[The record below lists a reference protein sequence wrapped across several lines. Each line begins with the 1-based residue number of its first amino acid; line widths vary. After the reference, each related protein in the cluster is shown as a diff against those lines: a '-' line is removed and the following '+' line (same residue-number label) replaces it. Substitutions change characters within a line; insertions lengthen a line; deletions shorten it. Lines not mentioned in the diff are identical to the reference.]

1 MQSEAPRTPP
11 SAATPGLTVLTTTRS
26 VSGSAW
32 QALSSRLPGSVLT
45 SVQRWAVDSQRS
57 ACRNAMV
64 AGTALA
70 VRRAE
75 REEVEEFLA
84 ARVPAP
90 ATEQSRLDALA
101 GHEPQPSDSPGRA
114 QDDPGGHPGHPGHTA
129 HG

>member
-11 SAATPGLTVLTTTRS
+11 SAATPRLTVLTTTRS

-32 QALSSRLPGSVLT
+32 QALSSRLPGSVRT

-90 ATEQSRLDALA
+90 ATEQSRLDARS
-101 GHEPQPSDSPGRA
+101 EPQPSDGPGRA
-114 QDDPGGHPGHPGHTA
+114 QAAPGGHPGHTA

>member
-1 MQSEAPRTPP
+1 MQSQAPR
-11 SAATPGLTVLTTTRS
+11 LTVLTTTRS

-32 QALSSRLPGSVLT
+32 QALASKLPLTSRLQSSLVT
-45 SVQRWAVDSQRS
+45 SVHRWAVDSQRS

-75 REEVEEFLA
+75 REEVEEFFA
-84 ARVPAP
+84 GRVPGP
-90 ATEQSRLDALA
+90 ATEQDRLDALQQESTDA
-101 GHEPQPSDSPGRA
+101 PEAPEA
-114 QDDPGGHPGHPGHTA
+114 QGHPGHTA

>member
-1 MQSEAPRTPP
+1 MQSQAPR
-11 SAATPGLTVLTTTRS
+11 LTVLTTTRS

-32 QALSSRLPGSVLT
+32 QALASKLPITSRLQSSLVT
-45 SVQRWAVDSQRS
+45 SVHRWAVDSQRS

-75 REEVEEFLA
+75 REEVEEVLA
-84 ARVPAP
+84 GRVPGP
-90 ATEQSRLDALA
+90 ATEQDRLDALQLESA
-101 GHEPQPSDSPGRA
+101 SAPDA
-114 QDDPGGHPGHPGHTA
+114 QGHPGHTA

>member
-1 MQSEAPRTPP
+1 MQSQAPR
-11 SAATPGLTVLTTTRS
+11 LTVLTTTRS

-32 QALSSRLPGSVLT
+32 QALASKLPLPSRLQSSLVT
-45 SVQRWAVDSQRS
+45 SVHRWAVDSQRS

-75 REEVEEFLA
+75 REEVEEFFA
-84 ARVPAP
+84 GRIPGP
-90 ATEQSRLDALA
+90 ATEQDRLDDLQQEA
-101 GHEPQPSDSPGRA
+101 PSAPDA
-114 QDDPGGHPGHPGHTA
+114 QGHPGHTA

>member
-11 SAATPGLTVLTTTRS
+11 SAATPRLTVLTTTRS

-32 QALSSRLPGSVLT
+32 QALSSRLPGSVRT

-90 ATEQSRLDALA
+90 ATEQSRLD
-101 GHEPQPSDSPGRA
+101 EPQPSDGPGRA
-114 QDDPGGHPGHPGHTA
+114 QAAPGGHPGHTA

>member
-1 MQSEAPRTPP
+1 MQSQAPR
-11 SAATPGLTVLTTTRS
+11 LTVLTTTRS

-32 QALSSRLPGSVLT
+32 QALASKLPITSRLQSSLVT
-45 SVQRWAVDSQRS
+45 SVHHWAVDSQRS

-84 ARVPAP
+84 GRVPGP
-90 ATEQSRLDALA
+90 ATEQDRLDALQLESA
-101 GHEPQPSDSPGRA
+101 SAPDA
-114 QDDPGGHPGHPGHTA
+114 QGHPGHTA

>member
-1 MQSEAPRTPP
+1 MQSQAPR
-11 SAATPGLTVLTTTRS
+11 LTVLTTTRS

-32 QALSSRLPGSVLT
+32 QALASKLPLTSRLQSSLVT
-45 SVQRWAVDSQRS
+45 SVHRWAVDSQRS

-75 REEVEEFLA
+75 REEVEEFFA
-84 ARVPAP
+84 GRVPAP
-90 ATEQSRLDALA
+90 AIEQDRLDDLPQESADA
-101 GHEPQPSDSPGRA
+101 SQAQGHSA
-114 QDDPGGHPGHPGHTA
+114 HTA

>member
-1 MQSEAPRTPP
+1 MQHQP
-11 SAATPGLTVLTTTRS
+11 SPLTLITSTRN

-32 QALSSRLPGSVLT
+32 HALSQRLQT
-45 SVQRWAVDSQRS
+45 SVGTSVHRWAVDSQRS

-70 VRRAE
+70 QRRAE

-90 ATEQSRLDALA
+90 ATERDHLPAPDQK
-101 GHEPQPSDSPGRA
+101 
-114 QDDPGGHPGHPGHTA
+114 GHPAHTA